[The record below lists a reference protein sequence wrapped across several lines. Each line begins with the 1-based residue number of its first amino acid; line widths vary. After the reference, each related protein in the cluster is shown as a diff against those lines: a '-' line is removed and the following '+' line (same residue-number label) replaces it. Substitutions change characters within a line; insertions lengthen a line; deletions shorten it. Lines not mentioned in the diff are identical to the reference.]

1 MTGQRRWQGY
11 VGSGLV
17 SALGLLGMIGIYV
30 SMRHVASLSANL
42 SELQRLL
49 QATQTSLVRAAASVA
64 KPDTDW
70 RQAGQTPPPA
80 SVCADADRLS
90 RDLQAQLGAFRSSL
104 RDEFSAWAEALMPR
118 AGEGDG
124 PDEPT
129 DEPAEAADPEAR
141 VRARQAVEGLI
152 EDALARSAWTEADR
166 DGLRRALHALSPH
179 ESKTYLLELSD
190 AVNQGRIDL
199 QTDGPLF

>member
-1 MTGQRRWQGY
+1 
-11 VGSGLV
+11 
-17 SALGLLGMIGIYV
+17 MIGIYV

-49 QATQTSLVRAAASVA
+49 QVTRTSIARAAAPAA
-64 KPDTDW
+64 KPDTAW
-70 RQAGQTPPPA
+70 QPAGGTPPPA
-80 SVCADADRLS
+80 PVCADADRLS
-90 RDLQAQLGAFRSSL
+90 RDLQTQLDAFRASL

-124 PDEPT
+124 PDEPA

-141 VRARQAVEGLI
+141 ARARQAVEGLI
-152 EDALARSAWTEADR
+152 EEALARSAWTEADR
-166 DGLRRALHALSPH
+166 DGLRRALPALSPL
-179 ESKTYLLELSD
+179 ESKAYLLELSD